1 MGTTVT
7 RPKLLFFVTEDW
19 YFCSH
24 RLVLGKAAVQAGYQ
38 VVLVTRVGTHRDLI
52 ESVGI
57 QVIAL
62 EQHRGSLNPL
72 REIQVFLKLWNI
84 YRQEK
89 PDLVHHV
96 AIKPVVFGGLIA
108 RLVGIQYQVNALAGL
123 GWVYASRGILR
134 RSLGIGISLILRKVL
149 QSGFVIVQNSDDQRW
164 VQNLGVPAPQV
175 HMVRGSGVDLEMF
188 HPAKKVPNTCLTVL
202 LVSRM
207 IWTKGIREFV
217 EAARILRQRNLAVRF
232 ALVGSPDPAN
242 RESLSETQLQRWQKD
257 GCVEWWGQHEDIAE
271 CYSHADIACLP
282 SYYGEG
288 LPKSLLEATASGLPV
303 VTTDAPGCR
312 EIVKHGQN
320 GFLVPVRDPYALADA
335 LEKLIQNSILRT
347 KMGRVS
353 RELAEREFSA
363 ERVVTETLGLYK
375 KLLRCSAF

>member
-353 RELAEREFSA
+353 REFAEREFSA

>member
-24 RLVLGKAAVQAGYQ
+24 RLALGKAAVQAGYQ

-123 GWVYASRGILR
+123 GWVYASHRILR
-134 RSLGIGISLILRKVL
+134 RSLGIGISLILRTVL

-375 KLLRCSAF
+375 KLLKCSVF